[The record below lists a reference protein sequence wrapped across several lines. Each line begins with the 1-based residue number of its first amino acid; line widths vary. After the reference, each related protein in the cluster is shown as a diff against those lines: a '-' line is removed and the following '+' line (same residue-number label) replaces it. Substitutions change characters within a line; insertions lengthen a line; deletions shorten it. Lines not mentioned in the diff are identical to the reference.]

1 MAKTRATD
9 IEKEERLFLIEK
21 MILQGKRLPEIKKI
35 VNGGDKEKG
44 FNWGILDRQIENYF
58 YEAKRAI
65 GTVLTKDEIKERLVL
80 VLKRYDELFER
91 SCATRDYRT
100 AAMINDKTANL
111 LNLPE
116 VSREILE
123 IEPNSTQM
131 IINFKQIDE
140 PN

>member
-35 VNGGDKEKG
+35 VNSSSGDKG
-44 FNWGILDRQIENYF
+44 FNWGISDRQIETY
-58 YEAKRAI
+58 YAEAKRAI
-65 GTVLTKDEIKERLVL
+65 GTVMSKAEIRERLVL

-91 SCATRDYRT
+91 SCAMKDYRT
-100 AAMINDKTANL
+100 AAMINDKTASL

-123 IEPNSTQM
+123 IEPTTNQM

-140 PN
+140 SN

>member
-35 VNGGDKEKG
+35 VNSSSDKG
-44 FNWGILDRQIENYF
+44 FNWGISERQIATY
-58 YEAKRAI
+58 YADALRAI
-65 GTVLTKDEIKERLVL
+65 GTTMSKDEIKERLVL

-91 SCATRDYRT
+91 SCAMKDYRT

-123 IEPNSTQM
+123 IEPTTNQM